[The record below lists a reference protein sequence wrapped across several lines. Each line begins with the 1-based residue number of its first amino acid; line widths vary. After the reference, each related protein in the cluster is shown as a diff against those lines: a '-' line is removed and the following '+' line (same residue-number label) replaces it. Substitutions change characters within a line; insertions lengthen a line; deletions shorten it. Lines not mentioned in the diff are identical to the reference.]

1 MNITTWL
8 LAGAVVGWIG
18 FSFLKFNAK
27 WGLVVSITIGTFGG
41 LLGGALVAPLLGTV
55 AVNPG
60 EFNPL
65 SLFTAFASA
74 LGCLTVT
81 DMIHKR
87 FGV

>member
-1 MNITTWL
+1 MNIAAWI
-8 LAGAVVGWIG
+8 LAGAAVGWIG
-18 FSFLKFNAK
+18 FSYLKFNAK
-27 WGLVVSITIGTFGG
+27 SGLFVSIVIGTSGG
-41 LLGGALVAPLLGTV
+41 FLGGAFLAPLLGTI

-60 EFNPL
+60 DFNPL

-74 LGCLTVT
+74 LGCLTVV

>member
-18 FSFLKFNAK
+18 FSYLKFNAK
-27 WGLVVSITIGTFGG
+27 RGLVVSIIIGTAGA
-41 LLGGALVAPLLGTV
+41 LLGGSFLAPLLGTV

-60 EFNPL
+60 DFNPL

-81 DMIHKR
+81 DMFHKR